1 MEYTING
8 KVYHVSDEETDAL
21 LSALQKTEG
30 EDLPNQLAASF
41 AGTGLVDIQLPEP
54 IIQDTDFEEAGEDQP
69 ALES

>member
-41 AGTGLVDIQLPEP
+41 AETGLVEVQLPEP
-54 IIQDTDFEEAGEDQP
+54 IMQDTDFDDADEDQP
-69 ALES
+69 VLDS